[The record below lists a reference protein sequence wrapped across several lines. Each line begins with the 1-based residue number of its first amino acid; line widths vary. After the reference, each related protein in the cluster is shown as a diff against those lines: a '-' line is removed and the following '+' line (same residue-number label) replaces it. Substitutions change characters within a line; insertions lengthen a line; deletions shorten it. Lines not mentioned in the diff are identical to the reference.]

1 MSIQFEPRTLPDHL
15 RLECAG
21 TFTLESLIHL
31 YEQGFA
37 LAAGAGRDAVL
48 IDARKVTG
56 PVPTL
61 AERYAGAV
69 RVAELQAKQT
79 PRIRLAVLGHEPMIH
94 RERFGEIVATNR
106 GAVARAFTDE
116 SAALEWLLTPP
127 KSPLSKSSRR

>member
-15 RLECAG
+15 RLECTG
-21 TFTLESLIHL
+21 MFTLESLMRL

-37 LAAGAGRDAVL
+37 LAAGAGPDVVL

-56 PVPTL
+56 AVPTL

-94 RERFGEIVATNR
+94 RERFGEIIATNR
-106 GAVARAFTDE
+106 GAMARAFTDE
-116 SAALEWLLTPP
+116 SAAREWLLTPP